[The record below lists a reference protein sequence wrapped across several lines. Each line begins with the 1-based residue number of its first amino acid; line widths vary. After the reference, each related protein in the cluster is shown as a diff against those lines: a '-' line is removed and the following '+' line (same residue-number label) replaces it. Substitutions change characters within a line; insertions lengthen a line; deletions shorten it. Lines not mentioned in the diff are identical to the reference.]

1 MVFLIRDNYILAHG
15 TKWDDDDIIK
25 MFRDE
30 ADRLLS
36 ASCTVYV
43 NDQPVK
49 LSQNFPEKV
58 DDLAHYLH
66 KGTNLFKFRWHG
78 SNGQVDEESV
88 IHLQAYE
95 M

>member
-30 ADRLLS
+30 AERLLS
-36 ASCTVYV
+36 TSCTVYV

-49 LSQNFPEKV
+49 LSQTLLEKV
-58 DDLAHYLH
+58 DDLAYYLH
-66 KGTNLFKFRWHG
+66 NGTTVFKFKWRG
-78 SNGQVDEESV
+78 SQGRVDEESV

>member
-30 ADRLLS
+30 AERLLS

-58 DDLAHYLH
+58 DDLAYYLH
-66 KGTNLFKFRWHG
+66 NGTNVFKFKWHG
-78 SNGQVDEESV
+78 SQGRVDEESV